1 MRRKLQR
8 KFRLRG
14 FTLKVDALEEA
25 AAFLD
30 RFPDAED
37 DALDLL
43 LDELDKEPLKSSILD
58 RDAVRRVVS
67 LLVEAEEAVDAA
79 SPAATSARSALRV
92 VDSFVVPRFHYDPIK
107 KVFYEHTGR
116 LSFHGEAGDKA
127 ALYRDR
133 YQVLLQRLA
142 RDKYFSRPAFETVMT
157 EFDSCEMTSIQ
168 SLIGCTGRRWI
179 MGVISQLEERQFYLE
194 DLTGAVPID
203 LSNAISLKPLPCFFV
218 ENTVIVAEGELLS
231 NGIFQ
236 VNTCGFPP
244 LEDREASLS
253 LLMGLDFFGGG
264 VIPTEETLRLSSLE
278 NKAVNDMFVILSDVW
293 LDNPEA
299 VEKLGVVL
307 DGYESVEVVPSL
319 FVLMGNFCSQPC
331 NLAFNSFEEL
341 RLQFGKLG
349 EMIAARTRLKEHSRF
364 LFIPGPDDTGPSKAL
379 PRCALPKYLI
389 EELQKHIPNAIFVSN
404 PCRFDTKALPL
415 ATITHQSHLCPL
427 PLTVQPII
435 WNYDHCLRLYPTP
448 HTIVLGD
455 KSEQKAFKYTG
466 ITCFNPGSFAN
477 DSTFAAYRPCTKE
490 VELSALES

>member
-1 MRRKLQR
+1 MATPSAATRKKLQR

-14 FTLKVDALEEA
+14 WTPSRRPPPSWPASPTP
-25 AAFLD
+25 
-30 RFPDAED
+30 RTTPSTSSSTSSTRSR
-37 DALDLL
+37 
-43 LDELDKEPLKSSILD
+43 SSILD
-58 RDAVRRVVS
+58 RDAVRRVVA

-107 KVFYEHTGR
+107 KVFYEHTSR
-116 LSFHGEAGDKA
+116 LLIHGEAGDKA

-133 YQVLLQRLA
+133 YQRLA
-142 RDKYFSRPAFETVMT
+142 RDKYFSKPAFDTVMT
-157 EFDSCEMTSIQ
+157 EDDNCEITSIQ

-194 DLTGAVPID
+194 DLTGAV
-203 LSNAISLKPLPCFFV
+203 
-218 ENTVIVAEGELLS
+218 
-231 NGIFQ
+231 
-236 VNTCGFPP
+236 NTCGFPP

-253 LLMGLDFFGGG
+253 MLMGLDFFGGG
-264 VIPTEETLRLSSLE
+264 VIAAEETVRLSTLE
-278 NKAVNDMFVILSDVW
+278 KKAMNDMFVILSDVW
-293 LDNPEA
+293 LDSSETM
-299 VEKLGVVL
+299 EKLGVVL
-307 DGYESVEVVPSL
+307 DGYDSVEAVPSL
-319 FVLMGNFCSQPC
+319 FVLMGNFCSRPC

-349 EMIAARTRLKEHSRF
+349 EMIAARSRLKEHSRF
-364 LFIPGPDDTGPSKAL
+364 LFIPGPEDAGPSKAL
-379 PRCALPKYLI
+379 PRCTLPKYLT

-404 PCRFDTKALPL
+404 PCRVKFYTQEIVFFQQDLLYRMRRSCLIPPTTEETSDPFEHLV

-455 KSEQKAFKYTG
+455 KSEQKAFKYAG

-477 DSTFAAYRPCTKE
+477 DSSFAAYRPCTKE
-490 VELSALES
+490 LEVSIGNGVV